1 MPRNELQLLVDN
13 PSILRRPMGIAGAV
27 ALVVTGLAGAALV
40 HVAALSLCLAGL
52 AFGIWLAVDTASVE
66 YVVTDRRVLRQGGFP
81 ARGGGEVPL
90 EFVRE
95 VRLLRTPLQTALGLA
110 DVEVVSTK
118 GTLRLEGLE
127 APERLQEK
135 IRSLL

>member
-13 PSILRRPMGIAGAV
+13 PSILRRPFWILGAV
-27 ALVVTGLAGAALV
+27 SLVCTGLAAAALV
-40 HVAALSLCLAGL
+40 HVAALLLCLAGL
-52 AFGIWLAVDTASVE
+52 VFGIWLAVDTAAVE

-81 ARGGGEVPL
+81 ARRGGEVPL

-95 VRLLRTPLQTALGLA
+95 VRLLRTPLQTALGIG

-135 IRSLL
+135 IRSLI